1 MRHLNKKKRLGR
13 RTPAQRK
20 AMLKNLAV
28 SLIEHKRIKT
38 THARAKAL
46 RKFIEP
52 LITMAKRGDL
62 HARREVLKKIHQKDT
77 VTTLF
82 NEIAPVF
89 ADRPGGYTRIIK
101 LGFRDNDRAKV
112 SLIELVDFEGIS
124 EKETEDKSDKKKK
137 TSKKESEVKPDKKK
151 KVTKKKEKKAE

>member
-52 LITMAKRGDL
+52 LITLAKRGDL

-82 NEIAPVF
+82 HEIAPVF

-112 SLIELVDFEGIS
+112 SLIELVDFAGIS
-124 EKETEDKSDKKKK
+124 EKESEKKSDKKK
-137 TSKKESEVKPDKKK
+137 VA
-151 KVTKKKEKKAE
+151 KKKEEEKVE

>member
-46 RKFIEP
+46 RVFIEP
-52 LITMAKRGDL
+52 LITFAKRGDL
-62 HARREVLKKIHQKDT
+62 HARRAVLKKIHQKDT
-77 VTTLF
+77 VHTLF
-82 NEIAPVF
+82 HEIAPVY

-101 LGFRDNDRAKV
+101 LGLRDNDKAKV
-112 SLIELVDFEGIS
+112 SLIELVDFVGVS
-124 EKETEDKSDKKKK
+124 EKETE
-137 TSKKESEVKPDKKK
+137 EKPDKKK
-151 KVTKKKEKKAE
+151 KDSKKKEEKAE

>member
-13 RTPAQRK
+13 RTPSQRK
-20 AMLKNLAV
+20 AMLNNLAV

-38 THARAKAL
+38 THARAKEL

-52 LITMAKRGDL
+52 LITYAKKGSL
-62 HARREVLKKIHQKDT
+62 HARREVLKRLHQKNT

-82 NEIAPVF
+82 HEIAPVYSE
-89 ADRPGGYTRIIK
+89 RPGGYTRIIK

-112 SLIELVDFEGIS
+112 SLIELVDFAGVI
-124 EKETEDKSDKKKK
+124 EKEAEEKSA
-137 TSKKESEVKPDKKK
+137 KKK
-151 KVTKKKEKKAE
+151 KVQKKKESDKQEKVD

>member
-13 RTPAQRK
+13 RTPSQRK

-28 SLIEHKRIKT
+28 SLIEHKKIKT

-52 LITMAKRGDL
+52 LITFAKKGDL
-62 HARREVLKKIHQKDT
+62 HARREVLKKIHQKET
-77 VTTLF
+77 VSTLF
-82 NEIAPVF
+82 HEIAPVY

-112 SLIELVDFEGIS
+112 SLIELVDFAGVS
-124 EKETEDKSDKKKK
+124 EKE
-137 TSKKESEVKPDKKK
+137 SEEKPDKKK
-151 KVTKKKEKKAE
+151 KVSKKKEEKSE

>member
-46 RKFIEP
+46 RRFIEP

-82 NEIAPVF
+82 HEIAPVY

-112 SLIELVDFEGIS
+112 SLIELVDFAGVS
-124 EKETEDKSDKKKK
+124 EKEAE
-137 TSKKESEVKPDKKK
+137 EKPDKKK
-151 KVTKKKEKKAE
+151 LVKKKKEEKAE

>member
-82 NEIAPVF
+82 HEIAPVF

-112 SLIELVDFEGIS
+112 SLIELVDFAGVS
-124 EKETEDKSDKKKK
+124 EKESEEKSDKKK
-137 TSKKESEVKPDKKK
+137 VAKKK
-151 KVTKKKEKKAE
+151 KEEKAE

>member
-82 NEIAPVF
+82 HEIAPVY

-112 SLIELVDFEGIS
+112 SLIELIDFTGIS
-124 EKETEDKSDKKKK
+124 EKESEEKSDKKK
-137 TSKKESEVKPDKKK
+137 SVKKK
-151 KVTKKKEKKAE
+151 KEEKAE

>member
-82 NEIAPVF
+82 HEIAPVF

-112 SLIELVDFEGIS
+112 SLIELVDFAGVS
-124 EKETEDKSDKKKK
+124 EKESEEKSDKKK
-137 TSKKESEVKPDKKK
+137 VVKKK
-151 KVTKKKEKKAE
+151 KEEKAE

>member
-82 NEIAPVF
+82 HEIAPVY
-89 ADRPGGYTRIIK
+89 AERPGGYTRIIK

-112 SLIELVDFEGIS
+112 SLIELVDFAGVS
-124 EKETEDKSDKKKK
+124 EKESEEKTDKKKP
-137 TSKKESEVKPDKKK
+137 VKKK
-151 KVTKKKEKKAE
+151 KEEKAE

>member
-52 LITMAKRGDL
+52 LITLAKRGDL

-82 NEIAPVF
+82 HEIAPVF

-112 SLIELVDFEGIS
+112 SLIELVDFAGVS
-124 EKETEDKSDKKKK
+124 EKESEEKSDKKKA
-137 TSKKESEVKPDKKK
+137 VKKK
-151 KVTKKKEKKAE
+151 KDEKAE

>member
-82 NEIAPVF
+82 HEIAPVY
-89 ADRPGGYTRIIK
+89 AERPGGYTRIIK

-112 SLIELVDFEGIS
+112 SLIELVDFAGVS
-124 EKETEDKSDKKKK
+124 E
-137 TSKKESEVKPDKKK
+137 
-151 KVTKKKEKKAE
+151 

>member
-20 AMLKNLAV
+20 AMVKNLAV

-82 NEIAPVF
+82 HEIAPVY
-89 ADRPGGYTRIIK
+89 AERPGGYTRIIK

-112 SLIELVDFEGIS
+112 SLIELVDFAGVS
-124 EKETEDKSDKKKK
+124 EKESEEKADKKK
-137 TSKKESEVKPDKKK
+137 PAKKK
-151 KVTKKKEKKAE
+151 KEEKVE

>member
-82 NEIAPVF
+82 HEIAPVY
-89 ADRPGGYTRIIK
+89 AERPGGYTRIIK

-112 SLIELVDFEGIS
+112 SLIELVDFAGVS
-124 EKETEDKSDKKKK
+124 EKESEEKTDKKKPA
-137 TSKKESEVKPDKKK
+137 E
-151 KVTKKKEKKAE
+151 KKKEEKAE

>member
-1 MRHLNKKKRLGR
+1 MRHLNRKKRLGR
-13 RTPAQRK
+13 RTPSQRK

-46 RKFIEP
+46 REFIEP
-52 LITMAKRGDL
+52 LITFAKKGDL

-77 VTTLF
+77 VSTLF
-82 NEIAPVF
+82 HEIAPVY

-112 SLIELVDFEGIS
+112 SLIELVDFAGVS
-124 EKETEDKSDKKKK
+124 EKESEEKPEKKKRV
-137 TSKKESEVKPDKKK
+137 S
-151 KVTKKKEKKAE
+151 KKKEEKAK

>member
-46 RKFIEP
+46 RVFIEP
-52 LITMAKRGDL
+52 LITFAKRGDL
-62 HARREVLKKIHQKDT
+62 HARRAVLKKIHQKDT
-77 VTTLF
+77 VHTLF
-82 NEIAPVF
+82 HEIAPVY
-89 ADRPGGYTRIIK
+89 AERPGGYTRIIK
-101 LGFRDNDRAKV
+101 LGLRDNDRAKV
-112 SLIELVDFEGIS
+112 SLIELVDFVGVS
-124 EKETEDKSDKKKK
+124 EKETE
-137 TSKKESEVKPDKKK
+137 EKPDKKK
-151 KVTKKKEKKAE
+151 KDSKKKEEKAE

>member
-46 RKFIEP
+46 RRFIEP

-82 NEIAPVF
+82 HEIAPVF

-112 SLIELVDFEGIS
+112 SLIELVDFAGVI
-124 EKETEDKSDKKKK
+124 EKESEEKSDKKK
-137 TSKKESEVKPDKKK
+137 VAKKK
-151 KVTKKKEKKAE
+151 KEEKKEEKAE

>member
-46 RKFIEP
+46 RIFIEP
-52 LITMAKRGDL
+52 LITFAKKGDL
-62 HARREVLKKIHQKDT
+62 HARRAVLKKIHQKDT
-77 VTTLF
+77 VHTLF
-82 NEIAPVF
+82 HEIAPVY

-112 SLIELVDFEGIS
+112 SLIEFVDFAGVG
-124 EKETEDKSDKKKK
+124 EKETEEK
-137 TSKKESEVKPDKKK
+137 TDKKK
-151 KVTKKKEKKAE
+151 KVSKKKEEKAE

>member
-46 RKFIEP
+46 RRFIEP

-82 NEIAPVF
+82 HEIAPVF

-112 SLIELVDFEGIS
+112 SLIELVDFAGVS
-124 EKETEDKSDKKKK
+124 EKETEDKSDKKK
-137 TSKKESEVKPDKKK
+137 TVKKK
-151 KVTKKKEKKAE
+151 KEEKAE

>member
-1 MRHLNKKKRLGR
+1 MRHLNRKKRLGR
-13 RTPAQRK
+13 RTPSQRK

-46 RKFIEP
+46 REFIEP
-52 LITMAKRGDL
+52 LITFAKKGDL

-77 VTTLF
+77 VSTLF
-82 NEIAPVF
+82 HEIAPVY

-112 SLIELVDFEGIS
+112 SLIELVDFAGVS
-124 EKETEDKSDKKKK
+124 EKE
-137 TSKKESEVKPDKKK
+137 SEEKPDKKK
-151 KVTKKKEKKAE
+151 KVSKKKEEKSE

>member
-82 NEIAPVF
+82 HEIAPVY
-89 ADRPGGYTRIIK
+89 AERPGGYTRIIK

-112 SLIELVDFEGIS
+112 SLIELVDFAGVI
-124 EKETEDKSDKKKK
+124 EKESEEKTDKKKP
-137 TSKKESEVKPDKKK
+137 VKKK
-151 KVTKKKEKKAE
+151 KEEKAE

>member
-82 NEIAPVF
+82 HEIAPVF

-112 SLIELVDFEGIS
+112 SLIELVDFAGIIEKES
-124 EKETEDKSDKKKK
+124 EKKSDKKK
-137 TSKKESEVKPDKKK
+137 VA
-151 KVTKKKEKKAE
+151 KKKEEEKAE

>member
-82 NEIAPVF
+82 HEIAPVY
-89 ADRPGGYTRIIK
+89 AERPGGYTRIIK

-112 SLIELVDFEGIS
+112 SLIELVDFAGVS
-124 EKETEDKSDKKKK
+124 EKESEEKTDKKK
-137 TSKKESEVKPDKKK
+137 TVKKK
-151 KVTKKKEKKAE
+151 KEEKSE

>member
-46 RKFIEP
+46 RIFIEP
-52 LITMAKRGDL
+52 LITFAKKGDL
-62 HARREVLKKIHQKDT
+62 HARRAVLKKIHQKDT
-77 VTTLF
+77 VHTLF
-82 NEIAPVF
+82 HEIAPVY

-112 SLIELVDFEGIS
+112 SLIEFVDFAGVG
-124 EKETEDKSDKKKK
+124 EKETEEKTDKKKK
-137 TSKKESEVKPDKKK
+137 AS
-151 KVTKKKEKKAE
+151 KKKEEKAE

>member
-82 NEIAPVF
+82 HEIAPVY
-89 ADRPGGYTRIIK
+89 AERPGGYTRIIK

-112 SLIELVDFEGIS
+112 SLIELVDFAGIS
-124 EKETEDKSDKKKK
+124 EKESEEKTDKKKP
-137 TSKKESEVKPDKKK
+137 VKKK
-151 KVTKKKEKKAE
+151 KEEKAE

>member
-46 RKFIEP
+46 RRFIEP
-52 LITMAKRGDL
+52 LITIAKRGDL

-82 NEIAPVF
+82 HEIAPVY

-112 SLIELVDFEGIS
+112 SLIELVDFAGVS
-124 EKETEDKSDKKKK
+124 EKEAE
-137 TSKKESEVKPDKKK
+137 EKPDKKK
-151 KVTKKKEKKAE
+151 LVKKKKEEKAE